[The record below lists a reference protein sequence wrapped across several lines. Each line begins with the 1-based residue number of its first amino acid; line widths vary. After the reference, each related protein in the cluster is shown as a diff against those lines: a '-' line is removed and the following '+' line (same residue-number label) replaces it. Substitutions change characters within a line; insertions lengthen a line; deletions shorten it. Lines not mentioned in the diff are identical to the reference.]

1 MSYRLKSGRQLY
13 IKKKNDSDTNIRV
26 NNHLL
31 VISLYMSLS
40 SIVPYLLDSENV
52 WLKKNQLKCSLIMHG
67 IS

>member
-1 MSYRLKSGRQLY
+1 MCYRLKSGRQLY

-52 WLKKNQLKCSLIMHG
+52 WLTKNQLKCSLIMHG